1 VDVLLAQLS
10 PVPGDLAANAARA
23 AAAIAD
29 EPGAEL
35 AAFPELYLSGYDLA
49 HLEAWAVEPDGEE
62 LAPVRAAAAE
72 HRTAVVMGFVERG
85 PGGELRN
92 SAALIDEEGRVA
104 GVYRKVAL
112 FGRER
117 DHFAAGE
124 RLVVATLAGRRVG
137 PLICFDVEF
146 PELAR
151 DLAAGGAELLVTVSA
166 NMEPYY
172 DDHELASRA
181 RALDNRRAHVY
192 VNRAGAEA
200 GLAFVG
206 GSRVI
211 ASDGSVSLE
220 LSRREE
226 RVALGRVEEGRA
238 VRDAVQYLG
247 QVPERRPVEIIES
260 VRRGTT

>member
-1 VDVLLAQLS
+1 MDVLLAQLS

-23 AAAIAD
+23 AAAIAA

-35 AAFPELYLSGYDLA
+35 AVFPELYLSGYDLA
-49 HLEAWAVEPDGEE
+49 HLEEWAVEPDGEE
-62 LAPVRAAAAE
+62 LAPVRAAA
-72 HRTAVVMGFVERG
+72 VERG
-85 PGGELRN
+85 SGGELRN
-92 SAALIDEEGRVA
+92 AAALIDEDGRTA
-104 GVYRKVAL
+104 GVYRKVAM

-117 DHFAAGE
+117 DHFVPGE
-124 RLVVATLAGRRVG
+124 QLVVATLAGRRIG

-151 DLAAGGAELLVTVSA
+151 DAAAGGAEVLVTVSA
-166 NMEPYY
+166 NMEPYH

-192 VNRAGAEA
+192 VNRVGTEA
-200 GLAFVG
+200 GLTFVG

-238 VRDAVQYLG
+238 VHDAVQYLG
-247 QVPERRPVEIIES
+247 QVPRRRPVEIIES